1 MARDIEEFLRRA
13 AERRKL
19 HQQGQ
24 RQPAPAPAPAP
35 AQRVRQIVDT
45 ADVELVSQ
53 KNKNVEPRKKLTPQ
67 SVSGQ
72 RTNMRNESV
81 AEHVKKHIN
90 TRSIAEKVDRLGDD
104 IENADERISER
115 LQKKFDNDVSKLD
128 DLPTV
133 QDDIVATATE
143 AEISPFARDLIEMFR
158 SPNGVRQA
166 ILISEILKRPD
177 LG

>member
-13 AERRKL
+13 AERRKQ

-24 RQPAPAPAPAP
+24 RQPIPAPVPKP
-35 AQRVRQIVDT
+35 TPRVRQIVDST
-45 ADVELVSQ
+45 EVELIAP
-53 KNKNVEPRKKLTPQ
+53 KATNVEPRKKRSSRTE
-67 SVSGQ
+67 SGQ
-72 RTNMRNESV
+72 QRDMRNESV

-90 TRSIAEKVDRLGDD
+90 TRSISESAKRLGDD
-104 IENADERISER
+104 IENADDRIAQR
-115 LQKKFDNDVSKLD
+115 VQRKFDHDVSKLD

-143 AEISPFARDLIEMFR
+143 AETAPFARDLIEMFR